1 MPEIPDLEVFSMNLT
16 KMLKGKVVKKL
27 EVPYPKKLKTTV
39 AALKKQIEKQKLT
52 GIYREGKQLRLA
64 FSNKNKLGWHLM
76 LHGEP
81 ALFEGKDFPK
91 WTIIAL
97 QFTDGSG
104 LAMTDFQGQATVT
117 LNPEE
122 SEVPDAMSK
131 QVNTKFLK
139 ETFAS
144 SKKAIKEVLMDQ
156 DLIRGLGNAYTD
168 EILYHA
174 RISPFSV
181 ANKIP
186 GTHIKVLAS
195 SIKKVL
201 KDGIKQILKHD
212 KNLISG
218 EYRDFMKV
226 HHAKKEES
234 PGGYPI
240 QKHKVGSRKTYY
252 TDEQELFS

>member
-27 EVPYPKKLKTTV
+27 EVPYPKKLKTSLTT
-39 AALKKQIEKQKLT
+39 LRKQIEKQKLT
-52 GIYREGKQLRLA
+52 SIYREGKQLRLA
-64 FSNKNKLGWHLM
+64 FSNKAILGWHLM

-81 ALFEGKDFPK
+81 AIYEGKALPK
-91 WTIIAL
+91 WPIITL
-97 QFTDGSG
+97 QFTDDTG
-104 LAMTDFQGQATVT
+104 LAMTDFQGQAMVT

-131 QVNTKFLK
+131 QVNTKYLQGILGD
-139 ETFAS
+139 
-144 SKKAIKEVLMDQ
+144 SKKKIKEVLMDQ
-156 DLIRGLGNAYTD
+156 ELIRGLGNAYTD
-168 EILYHA
+168 EILYQA

-186 GTHIKVLAS
+186 AAQVKVLAS

-212 KNLISG
+212 KNPISG

-226 HHAKKEES
+226 HHARKEMS
-234 PGGYPI
+234 PGGAPI
-240 QKHKVGSRKTYY
+240 QSHKVGSRKTYY
-252 TDEQELFS
+252 TDEQELYT

>member
-27 EVPYPKKLKTTV
+27 EVPYQKKLKTPIAT
-39 AALKKQIEKQKLT
+39 LKKQIEKKKLT
-52 GIYREGKQLRLA
+52 EIYREGKQLRLA
-64 FSNKNKLGWHLM
+64 FGKDVRLGWHLM

-81 ALFEGKDFPK
+81 ALFEKNNYPK

-97 QFTDGSG
+97 QFADGSG
-104 LAMTDFQGQATVT
+104 LAMTDFQGQAMVT

-131 QVNTKFLK
+131 QVNTKYLQTVLA
-139 ETFAS
+139 E
-144 SKKAIKEVLMDQ
+144 SKKKIKDVLMDQ

-168 EILYHA
+168 EILYQA
-174 RISPFSV
+174 RISPLSI
-181 ANKIP
+181 AHKIP
-186 GTHIKVLAS
+186 PAQVKILAS

-212 KNLISG
+212 KDLISG

-226 HHAKKEES
+226 HHAKKEKS
-234 PGGYPI
+234 PGGSPI
-240 QKHKVGSRKTYY
+240 QSHKIGSRKTYY
-252 TDEQELFS
+252 TDEQELFT

>member
-27 EVPYPKKLKTTV
+27 EVPYPKKLKTPITT
-39 AALKKQIEKQKLT
+39 LKKQIEKKKLT
-52 GIYREGKQLRLA
+52 EIYREGKQLRLSFGKDA
-64 FSNKNKLGWHLM
+64 RLGWHLM

-91 WTIIAL
+91 WSIITL

-131 QVNTKFLK
+131 QVNTKYLQ
-139 ETFAS
+139 EILGG
-144 SKKAIKEVLMDQ
+144 SKKKIKDVLMDQ

-168 EILYHA
+168 EILYQA
-174 RISPFSV
+174 RISPFSI
-181 ANKIP
+181 ADKIP
-186 GTHIKVLAS
+186 TAHVKILAS

-212 KNLISG
+212 KDLISG

-226 HHAKKEES
+226 HHAKKEKS
-234 PGGYPI
+234 PGGSPI
-240 QKHKVGSRKTYY
+240 QPHKVGSRKTYY
-252 TDEQELFS
+252 TDEQELFT

>member
-16 KMLKGKVVKKL
+16 KMLQGKVVKKL

-39 AALKKQIEKQKLT
+39 ATLKKQIEKQTLT
-52 GIYREGKQLRLA
+52 EIYREGKQLRLA
-64 FSNKNKLGWHLM
+64 FSNNNKLGWHLM

-81 ALFEGKDFPK
+81 ALFEGKEYPK

-97 QFTDGSG
+97 QFTDGGG
-104 LAMTDFQGQATVT
+104 LAMTDFQGQAMVT

-122 SEVPDAMSK
+122 SEVPDAMSA
-131 QVNTKFLK
+131 QVNAKFLQ

-144 SKKAIKEVLMDQ
+144 SKKAIKEVLMNQ

-168 EILYHA
+168 EILYQA
-174 RISPFSV
+174 RISPFSI
-181 ANKIP
+181 ANRIP
-186 GTHIKVLAS
+186 PAQLKVLAS

-212 KNLISG
+212 KHLISG

-226 HHAKKEES
+226 HHARKNES
-234 PGGYPI
+234 PGGYAI

-252 TDEQELFS
+252 TEEQQLFT

>member
-39 AALKKQIEKQKLT
+39 AALKKQIEKQTLT
-52 GIYREGKQLRLA
+52 EIYREGKQLRLA
-64 FSNKNKLGWHLM
+64 FDNKARLGWHLM

-81 ALFEGKDFPK
+81 ALFEGKDYPK

-104 LAMTDFQGQATVT
+104 LAMTDFQGQAMVT

-131 QVNTKFLK
+131 QVNTKFL
-139 ETFAS
+139 TATLAS
-144 SKKAIKEVLMDQ
+144 SKKKIKDVLMDQ

-168 EILYHA
+168 EILYEA
-174 RISPFSV
+174 CISPYSI
-181 ANKIP
+181 ADKIP
-186 GTHIKVLAS
+186 ASKIKILAA

-212 KNLISG
+212 KQLISG

-226 HHAKKEES
+226 HHARKEKS
-234 PGGYPI
+234 PGGSPI
-240 QKHKVGSRKTYY
+240 QSHKVGSRKTYY
-252 TDEQELFS
+252 TDEQELFT

>member
-16 KMLKGKVVKKL
+16 KLLKEKVVKKL
-27 EVPYPKKLKTTV
+27 EVPFPKKLKTPIAT
-39 AALKKQIEKQKLT
+39 LKKQIEKKQLT
-52 GIYREGKQLRLA
+52 EIYREGKQLRLA
-64 FSNKNKLGWHLM
+64 FGKDIRLGWHLM

-81 ALFEGKDFPK
+81 ALFEGNKYPK

-104 LAMTDFQGQATVT
+104 LAMTDFQGQAMVT

-131 QVNTKFLK
+131 QVNTKYLQ
-139 ETFAS
+139 TVLS
-144 SKKAIKEVLMDQ
+144 NSKKKIKDVLMNQ

-168 EILYHA
+168 EILYEA

-181 ANKIP
+181 ADRIP
-186 GTHIKVLAS
+186 AARVKVLAS

-201 KDGIKQILKHD
+201 KDGMKQILKHNKD
-212 KNLISG
+212 LISG

-226 HHAKKEES
+226 HHARKEKS
-234 PGGYPI
+234 PGGASI
-240 QKHKVGSRKTYY
+240 QSHKVGSRKTYY
-252 TDEQELFS
+252 TDEQELF